1 MQKIAGKVSSIS
13 AQNAY
18 FPEVVL
24 QYSPVPDGG
33 AGPVDQQLLHP
44 GLLLVEDDQAV
55 VDLLVDALVP
65 VQQTRL
71 HLHIKTDT
79 GGAR

>member
-1 MQKIAGKVSSIS
+1 MSLLFS